1 MTLSRNK
8 TLAAAAAA
16 TVGVVAMALFA
27 QTNGSFSRRAGAQS
41 AASVAATG
49 AIPLRPQLTRLQVDL
64 FELRCGPEELMR
76 LDLMALGQTDAGPM
90 KAAPEQIL
98 ERLRQ
103 LGEARLAVRYDN
115 FVDITS
121 GTRLTSGTSVPT
133 VREIATTGTGVIVPS
148 IGYEQA
154 GFVVELKGSWLEET
168 ETNLAFIEFD
178 LESSELASRRM
189 DVGGVS
195 KEGRLS
201 LPMFDRFQSSQ
212 RIVARQGLPVLLAC
226 NDLSK
231 QAPAGE
237 KIPVLV
243 ARVVATRLLE

>member
-8 TLAAAAAA
+8 KLAAAAAA
-16 TVGVVAMALFA
+16 TVGIVAVALFA
-27 QTNGSFSRRAGAQS
+27 QTNSSLSWRAGGQS

-64 FELRCGPEELMR
+64 FELRCTSDDLLK
-76 LDLMALGQTDAGPM
+76 LDLMELGGTESGPM

-115 FVDITS
+115 FVDLTS
-121 GTRLTSGTSVPT
+121 GTRLSSGTSVPT
-133 VREIATTGTGVIVPS
+133 VVDIATTGSGVIVPS
-148 IGYEQA
+148 IGYERT
-154 GFVVELKGSWLEET
+154 GFVVDLKGSWLEET

-178 LESSELASRRM
+178 LENSALASERM
-189 DVGGVS
+189 EVGGLA
-195 KEGRLS
+195 KEGRLA
-201 LPMFDRFQSSQ
+201 LPAFDRFQSSQ

-231 QAPAGE
+231 ETATGD

>member
-1 MTLSRNK
+1 MTLSRK
-8 TLAAAAAA
+8 WTLAAAGAAA
-16 TVGVVAMALFA
+16 VGIVAVTLIA
-27 QTNGSFSRRAGAQS
+27 QPSG
-41 AASVAATG
+41 SVAARSIAAVSSG
-49 AIPLRPQLTRLQVDL
+49 AVPLRPQLTRLQVDL

-133 VREIATTGTGVIVPS
+133 VRDIATTGTGVIVPS

-189 DVGGVS
+189 DVGGVG